1 MKKIAV
7 VHYLGATLRNRSVVA
22 SVLADLRDEGADLH
36 LLDISAF
43 TTISQ
48 DFPPPLLARLLG
60 HTVFVHKFTQV
71 LAELGVTH
79 HHLRPPTSLRHR
91 LTPSQKGECFEAI
104 ESEVL
109 TYFRRDT
116 LDPPTPAI
124 AGLRNQLTHQAFSS
138 FDALSTALDEI
149 EPDLVLIPNGRT
161 SRQKAARLATEQR
174 GIALKFYEDG
184 RARKDSYYLGNTQPH
199 DRLASQREVDGF
211 LSKVAKKDIEDLATS
226 WITERMNTGSGTNV
240 FSASWRPTGASD
252 DVLGGRSA
260 ASHAVF
266 FTSSAD
272 EFLAFGPMWRIDS
285 WENQFQA
292 FDLSM
297 SILESLGVALT
308 LRVHP
313 NLTGKSRQYFLQ
325 TVKSVKSLKARHPTL
340 TVLWHNS
347 PTNSYDLIA
356 KATYII
362 AERST
367 IGLEANM
374 RGKPVWINQASQWD
388 QIADVRQMLEPS
400 DVTVEAFTPWKV
412 DITGAQRFVAYWML
426 QEKPLRYSWR
436 SWATWNPE
444 KAPLRMRVALLAVSH
459 SWRHRWHL
467 LGIEWSRWRNIRF
480 RL

>member
-1 MKKIAV
+1 MKKVAV
-7 VHYLGATLRNRSVVA
+7 VHYLGATLKNRSVVA
-22 SVLADLRDEGADLH
+22 SVLADLRDDGADVH

-48 DFPPPLLARLLG
+48 DFPPPRLARLLG
-60 HTVFVHKFTQV
+60 HTVFIHEFSQV
-71 LAELGVTH
+71 LAELGVAH
-79 HHLRPPTSLRHR
+79 HHLQPPTSSLHS
-91 LTPSQKGECFEAI
+91 LTPSQKEECLEAI

-109 TYFRRDT
+109 TYFRRDA
-116 LDPPTPAI
+116 LEPPTPAI
-124 AGLRNQLTHQAFSS
+124 SALRNRLTHQAFSS
-138 FDALSTALDEI
+138 FDVLSRALDEI

-174 GIALKFYEDG
+174 GIAVKFYEDG

-199 DRLASQREVDGF
+199 DRLASQKEVEGF
-211 LSKVAKKDIEDLATS
+211 LSTVAKKDIEDLATS
-226 WITERMNTGSGTNV
+226 WITERMTTGSGTNV
-240 FSASWRPTGASD
+240 FSSSWRPTGAGEGTLS
-252 DVLGGRSA
+252 SYA
-260 ASHAVF
+260 AAGHAVF

-285 WENQFQA
+285 WETQFQA
-292 FDLSM
+292 FDLTM
-297 SILESLGVALT
+297 SILESSGVALT

-313 NLTGKSRQYFLQ
+313 NLTGKSRQYFLR
-325 TVKSVKSLKARHPTL
+325 TVKSVKFLKARHPTL

-347 PTNSYDLIA
+347 PTNSYDLVA
-356 KATYII
+356 KARYII

-388 QIADVRQMLEPS
+388 QVADVRQMLKPS
-400 DVTVEAFTPWKV
+400 DVTVKALTPWEV

-444 KAPLRMRVALLAVSH
+444 NAPLRMRVALLAVPQ

-467 LGIEWSRWRNIRF
+467 LAIEWNRWRNTHS